1 MSGEL
6 ENEEATIQGEAEE
19 PEEVFIE
26 QDDEKRSEEDDK
38 GSVDAVVVKDIV
50 NEAIADIVEK
60 ENAITDFLN
69 AVSDIVG
76 EKIADLSPRLA
87 GIEDRLREL
96 SEKQKREEEEKIE
109 AEEVPEIIIE
119 APPAEVIEENKPL
132 KRKRFF
138 I

>member
-26 QDDEKRSEEDDK
+26 QDVEKRSEEDDK